1 MGAKGGATA
10 LGVRACVVYAM
21 QSKVTLAVAHL
32 QQAIK
37 ANPAK
42 YGVAA
47 KTDAD
52 LDCLRKNKRFLAL
65 IGERGN

>member
-1 MGAKGGATA
+1 
-10 LGVRACVVYAM
+10 M

>member
-1 MGAKGGATA
+1 MDTANRATA
-10 LGVRACVVYAM
+10 LGVRAGVVYAM
-21 QSKVTLAVAHL
+21 QSKVTLAVDHL

-65 IGERGN
+65 IGRE